1 MAVKQVN
8 EPKQEPKQ
16 EVKQEIK
23 QAAPKHVDVYTYDE
37 LVEAYKVFGVPK
49 ECVMA
54 ALKFNRI
61 THSDVESAKVIIN
74 KFMRRVIV

>member
-8 EPKQEPKQ
+8 EPKQEAKQ
-16 EVKQEIK
+16 EVKTEVK
-23 QAAPKHVDVYTYDE
+23 QTAPKHVDVYSYDE
-37 LVEAYKVFGVPK
+37 LVAAHKVFGVPK

-61 THSDVESAKVIIN
+61 THSDVESARVIIN
-74 KFMRRVIV
+74 KFMRRKIV

>member
-1 MAVKQVN
+1 MAKQV
-8 EPKQEPKQ
+8 K
-16 EVKQEIK
+16 EVKQGTTKETK
-23 QAAPKHVDVYTYDE
+23 QTTTKHVDVYSYDE
-37 LVEAYKVFGVPK
+37 LVASYKVFGVPQ

-61 THSDVESAKVIIN
+61 THSDVETAKKLID